1 MVEDFGASEGR
12 QLSRFLDRRFS
23 TATGRRRA
31 SGAKSMLLDSTERDD
46 KSRYSENLCVKKF

>member
-46 KSRYSENLCVKKF
+46 KSRY